1 MTSRSIPRTMLVR
14 RLRNLAVLEPV
25 NIVIFGVVAFV
36 LLPAPLN
43 AVNVTGFV
51 LVAVHLLIGG
61 GYWAI
66 KVRQLRARL
75 PEPPFIGAFGWLRRL
90 CEAGLIAGLVILA
103 VSVAREAPGF
113 GSAPG
118 FLFYLLAVAEYV
130 NYFHWQLSHQSAGDI
145 RRLLRTRRLHRS
157 HLHLDMR
164 AHRG

>member
-1 MTSRSIPRTMLVR
+1 MRHPLKGDVQEHPRTTLVR
-14 RLRNLAVLEPV
+14 RLSNLAVLEPV

-51 LVAVHLLIGG
+51 LVTVHLLIGG

-90 CEAGLIAGLVILA
+90 CEAGLIAG
-103 VSVAREAPGF
+103 
-113 GSAPG
+113 
-118 FLFYLLAVAEYV
+118 
-130 NYFHWQLSHQSAGDI
+130 DI
-145 RRLLRTRRLHRS
+145 KRLLRTRRLHRS
-157 HLHLDMR
+157 HLYLDMR
-164 AHRG
+164 AHRR